1 MQRWITL
8 IVCHATSHDRCPAK
22 RNNAVIEVTWW
33 RRAYYTVPQI
43 CRTADVTFP
52 ISIWGSSC
60 GPHVEAV
67 RSMFSEQWEII
78 SAFFSAQHI
87 FIPASCIL
95 LFARPLL
102 SWLCNDR
109 RDLSLTGFDVVP
121 SIIEK
126 MNEAGIKCYHP
137 DDCPDDLNADIVLLS
152 VPTPLIKE
160 TQRLDMKVFPNL
172 EDLNVNVKDN
182 TAASL
187 FLV

>member
-1 MQRWITL
+1 
-8 IVCHATSHDRCPAK
+8 
-22 RNNAVIEVTWW
+22 
-33 RRAYYTVPQI
+33 
-43 CRTADVTFP
+43 
-52 ISIWGSSC
+52 
-60 GPHVEAV
+60 
-67 RSMFSEQWEII
+67 
-78 SAFFSAQHI
+78 
-87 FIPASCIL
+87 
-95 LFARPLL
+95 
-102 SWLCNDR
+102 
-109 RDLSLTGFDVVP
+109 
-121 SIIEK
+121 